1 MAQHAWGEALWAEH
15 NPKSKP
21 LSSMRPPVP
30 PRLPQRGG
38 RLPIGRHLGHSVPAL
53 RPGGGLTSALPCR
66 DQGHAHHGALSAP
79 SRISPCPLSVPQ
91 PPALFRVQVGSA
103 NQLGLGPVTTWC
115 AHLPDSCVPK
125 ASWSRGSSPPLPPN
139 PCIRSSIQE
148 TFIVGFG
155 ASPGLATKLREMSRT
170 GPDPTPGEQ

>member
-1 MAQHAWGEALWAEH
+1 MVSPLPCPAEIKAT
-15 NPKSKP
+15 PTMGP
-21 LSSMRPPVP
+21 YLPPV
-30 PRLPQRGG
+30 
-38 RLPIGRHLGHSVPAL
+38 
-53 RPGGGLTSALPCR
+53 
-66 DQGHAHHGALSAP
+66 
-79 SRISPCPLSVPQ
+79 RISPCPLSVLQ

-103 NQLGLGPVTTWC
+103 KPAGTGTSHHLVCSLAGQLC
-115 AHLPDSCVPK
+115 AKGVLVK
-125 ASWSRGSSPPLPPN
+125 EARGPPLPPN